1 MFIVDSLDVE
11 IPFSVFL
18 LDQTS
23 RLVITD
29 IDGTIT
35 ESDVK
40 GFVFPQLGI
49 EAHQVHLYLSNALI
63 LLLFFPSYTRAL
75 VHLFD

>member
-1 MFIVDSLDVE
+1 MKHSVRILIVFFQSGLNEGMFIVESISVE

-49 EAHQVHLYLSNALI
+49 EAHQVCLSLS
-63 LLLFFPSYTRAL
+63 L
-75 VHLFD
+75 